1 MFQFNIDLNR
11 RIFGFDLIRSLAII
25 FVMLGHSSFLLEST
39 SWSAFPWIKFP
50 QGVDIFFVLSGF
62 LIGYSF
68 ISNLEKGA
76 INEKRFTFSFWKR
89 ALFRILPNYYLIL
102 FINYLLVSSD
112 ILPGNTETFNLYYFI
127 TFTQNLFTP
136 FHSFFWE
143 SWSLAVQEWFYLL
156 FPLSLFIF
164 SSRFALKKRVLVI
177 SIFFILFTFLYR
189 HFLAAEEYNYFWW
202 DVTFRKVV
210 FTRIDTIFYGVLA
223 AWIRFYY
230 FDYWNKLSKVLFSI
244 GLLLFMASVF
254 IPKDPST
261 YYTKVFYF
269 SLASMGIAFWLPL
282 LDQWKKAPKQIH
294 KTISKLSILS
304 YSAYLTNLLF
314 AQLIEHNWGIYAT
327 EYPKRTYFMFWL
339 ITLVS
344 SFFLYFIWEKPFYK
358 LGRKSF
364 GISRLIGSIN
374 KRK

>member
-1 MFQFNIDLNR
+1 
-11 RIFGFDLIRSLAII
+11 
-25 FVMLGHSSFLLEST
+25 MLGHSSFILEST

-68 ISNLEKGA
+68 ISNLEKKPIT
-76 INEKRFTFSFWKR
+76 INRFTISFWKR

-102 FINYLLVSSD
+102 FINYVLVSLD
-112 ILPGNTETFNLYYFI
+112 ILPGNTETFSMLYFV

-156 FPLSLFIF
+156 FPISLFIF
-164 SSRFALKKRVLVI
+164 SSKFTLKRRIFAI
-177 SIFFILFTFLYR
+177 SFLFILFTFLYR
-189 HFLAAEEYNYFWW
+189 DFLSTEEYNYFWW

-223 AWIRFYY
+223 AWTRFYY
-230 FDYWNKLSKVLFSI
+230 YDFWKKHAKVLFSI
-244 GLLLFMASVF
+244 GLLLFITSVF

-261 YYTKVFYF
+261 YYTQVFYF
-269 SLASMGIAFWLPL
+269 SLASVGIAFWLPL
-282 LDQWKKAPKQIH
+282 LDQWKKAPKNIH
-294 KTISKLSILS
+294 KAISKLSILS
-304 YSAYLTNLLF
+304 FSAYLINLLY
-314 AQLIEHNWGIYAT
+314 AQLIEHNWSVFAY
-327 EYPKRTYFMFWL
+327 EYPKRTYLLYWL
-339 ITLVS
+339 ITIVS
-344 SFFLYFIWEKPFYK
+344 SYLLYFLWEKPFYK

-364 GISRLIGSIN
+364 GVSRLIGSIK